1 MTTTTVRR
9 GLLLPGSLFL
19 AGSLVLAGCGG
30 GFEEDDTEALPEAE
44 EGAEDP
50 AEGTEDDAAEGAQE
64 GTDGPELSD
73 PPAIEGA
80 IVDAC
85 EDSYEIKFG
94 IGLAEDSPQA
104 MSVDYFDE
112 ILDQRSGGRIDVNL
126 FPNSQVGDDLQMMNA
141 LQSGTLEMTYP
152 STSPATS
159 IVPELQ
165 LFDLPFLFPT
175 AEDADAVLDGEI
187 GQEMLDGFDGSGI
200 EALAF
205 AENGYRQLTNSVGPV
220 ETPEDVEGLRIRV
233 MENPIQVSIWETLG
247 AAPTSMAFGEVFS
260 ALEQGVVDGQ
270 ENPWSTILTSRFD
283 EVQGYGSET
292 RHVYT
297 PFIIMIG
304 EEFFDGLCAE
314 DQDLIREAAVQ
325 ARDYQRTISRE
336 YSDYAREQ
344 LAERGMEVT
353 ELTDEQRAA
362 FQEAVR
368 PVYDQWRDEIGGDL
382 IDRVQA
388 ETQS

>member
-1 MTTTTVRR
+1 MTTTILRR
-9 GLLLPGSLFL
+9 GLVLPGSIVL
-19 AGSLVLAGCGG
+19 AGSLALAGCGG
-30 GFEEDDTEALPEAE
+30 GFEDDGGDAAPEADP
-44 EGAEDP
+44 GAEEP
-50 AEGTEDDAAEGAQE
+50 AADDSAAAEGAE
-64 GTDGPELSD
+64 EGPELSD

-80 IVDAC
+80 VVDAC
-85 EDSYEIKFG
+85 TESYEIKFG

-104 MSVDYFDE
+104 MSVDYFGE

-187 GQEMLDGFDGSGI
+187 GQEMLDAFDGSGI
-200 EALAF
+200 EALVF
-205 AENGYRQLTNSVGPV
+205 AENGYRQLTNSVQTV

-283 EVQGYGSET
+283 EVQAYGSET

-304 EEFFDGLCAE
+304 EEFYEGLCTE
-314 DQDLIREAAVQ
+314 DQELIMEAAVQ

-336 YSDYAREQ
+336 YSDYARDQ

-362 FQEAVR
+362 FQEAVQ